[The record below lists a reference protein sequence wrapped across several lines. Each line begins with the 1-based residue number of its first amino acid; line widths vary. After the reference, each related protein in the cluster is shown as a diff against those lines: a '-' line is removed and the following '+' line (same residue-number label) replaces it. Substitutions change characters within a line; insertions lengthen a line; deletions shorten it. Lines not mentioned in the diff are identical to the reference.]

1 MLPSVAVTLAG
12 VTPFVCLLEIRIH
25 LGESHDL
32 KGKRK
37 FLHSLKAGIRQRFG
51 ASVAEIDGHDTW
63 QRTTLLCAL
72 VGDGEVSARADEV
85 ERFVL
90 ARCGDAVFERDLL
103 SLEDVRG

>member
-1 MLPSVAVTLAG
+1 
-12 VTPFVCLLEIRIH
+12 VTPFVCLLEVHIH

-37 FLHSLKAGIRQRFG
+37 ELHSLKAGIRQRFG
-51 ASVAEIDGHDTW
+51 ASVAEVDGQDTW
-63 QRTTLLCAL
+63 QRATLLCAL

-90 ARCGDAVFERDLL
+90 ARCPDGAWFERDLL
-103 SLEDVRG
+103 SLDDVRS

>member
-1 MLPSVAVTLAG
+1 
-12 VTPFVCLLEIRIH
+12 VTPFVCLLEVHIH

-37 FLHSLKAGIRQRFG
+37 HLHSLKAGIRQRFG
-51 ASVAEIDGHDTW
+51 ASVAEVDGHDTW
-63 QRTTLLCAL
+63 QRATLLCAL

-90 ARCGDAVFERDLL
+90 GRCPEGAWFERDLL